1 MKNIEEIKTPSPLR
15 EEVCSGVDN
24 FLDEEGEGK
33 DHYAWIRRQLRE
45 KQSAGVDAHF
55 GQINIDNLSK
65 EALDIYRKLDK
76 HQLTEKE
83 LSDFTAKLDRRSDE
97 YTFGAMIRNW
107 LIGQIVEDKEK
118 DLKRAA

>member
-15 EEVCSGVDN
+15 DEVYSEVDN
-24 FLDEEGEGK
+24 FSDEEGEGN

-55 GQINIDNLSK
+55 GQINIDNLSR

-83 LSDFTAKLDRRSDE
+83 LSDFTANLDRRSDE
-97 YTFGAMIRNW
+97 YTFGAMIRHW
-107 LIGQIVEDKEK
+107 LIRQTVEDKEK
-118 DLKRAA
+118 DLKKAA